1 MSQPLLRVTGIA
13 KLYPGVQALDDVS
26 FDLDAGEIHGLLGEN
41 GAGKSTLLK
50 ILSGAERPD
59 AGRIEVA
66 GEQRILATPQD
77 AQALGI
83 ATIYQ
88 ELNLLPNLTVAEN
101 VFIGREPGGRAFLS
115 WRRLIEQTRE
125 VTARIGLAIDPLAL
139 VRDLSV
145 AEQQMVEIARA
156 LSMDSRVIIMD
167 EPTSALSEAEVET
180 LFAIVRE
187 LRDQGLGIIFVTH
200 RLDEVI
206 RLCDRATVLRD
217 GRLVGTRA
225 VADNLSV
232 DDLIRMMVGPLGR
245 GAVHA
250 AGPARNRA
258 RGARNRETL
267 PARHEAEPARRR
279 PRSRG
284 SVGAPRRNP
293 RDRRPHGLGPD
304 RARARHLRR

>member
-66 GEQRILATPQD
+66 GERQILASPQD

-115 WRRLIEQTRE
+115 WRRLIEQTRSPWSA
-125 VTARIGLAIDPLAL
+125 T
-139 VRDLSV
+139 
-145 AEQQMVEIARA
+145 
-156 LSMDSRVIIMD
+156 SRS
-167 EPTSALSEAEVET
+167 PSS
-180 LFAIVRE
+180 RWS
-187 LRDQGLGIIFVTH
+187 R
-200 RLDEVI
+200 
-206 RLCDRATVLRD
+206 
-217 GRLVGTRA
+217 
-225 VADNLSV
+225 S
-232 DDLIRMMVGPLGR
+232 
-245 GAVHA
+245 
-250 AGPARNRA
+250 PARCRWNRA
-258 RGARNRETL
+258 
-267 PARHEAEPARRR
+267 
-279 PRSRG
+279 
-284 SVGAPRRNP
+284 
-293 RDRRPHGLGPD
+293 
-304 RARARHLRR
+304 